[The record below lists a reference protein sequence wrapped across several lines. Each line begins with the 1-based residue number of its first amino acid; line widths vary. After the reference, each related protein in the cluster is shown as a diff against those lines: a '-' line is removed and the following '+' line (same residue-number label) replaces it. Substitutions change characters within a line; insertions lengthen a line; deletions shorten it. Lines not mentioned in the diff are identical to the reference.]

1 MKFNQLFVAGTLQSL
16 IINIVHILL
25 VNGATSMK
33 INNLSR
39 GDTRSI

>member
-1 MKFNQLFVAGTLQSL
+1 MILNQLFATDILHSL